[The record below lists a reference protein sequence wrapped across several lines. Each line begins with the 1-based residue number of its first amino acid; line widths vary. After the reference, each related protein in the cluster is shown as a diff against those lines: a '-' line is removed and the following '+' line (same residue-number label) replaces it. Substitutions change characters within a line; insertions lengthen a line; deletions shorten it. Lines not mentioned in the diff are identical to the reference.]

1 MSQVIYRDSFADSQG
16 DERLY
21 TYTSEAST
29 LSHPVQSAIVE
40 FSPSIGGPGYGLWL
54 NEHPPTAGPYSA
66 MNHWHANYP
75 PQASYTTTTGHNSL
89 PVPHTITMTQ
99 LAEHRAGNQTN
110 PDDYHVPIALGSLQL
125 GYYAPLAPEVPSD
138 DLLGYAPIPD
148 NVAGPSRD
156 NSSPVHSG
164 ISDDEDLKRLA
175 RRYLDNRGA
184 HVDQLLVQRRF
195 PSGRKVLILLEI
207 DDEM

>member
-1 MSQVIYRDSFADSQG
+1 MSQVIYRDSFTDSAG

-21 TYTSEAST
+21 TYTSST
-29 LSHPVQSAIVE
+29 ETSVLSHGPVQNVE
-40 FSPSIGGPGYGLWL
+40 FSSFMGGPVGGSGLWP
-54 NEHPPTAGPYSA
+54 NEHPPTANPYSA
-66 MNHWHANYP
+66 MNHP
-75 PQASYTTTTGHNSL
+75 LQAPYTSTTGHDNL
-89 PVPHTITMTQ
+89 PVPHTITQ
-99 LAEHRAGNQTN
+99 PAEYHGNQTN
-110 PDDYHVPIALGSLQL
+110 RDDYHVPIAPGSLQL
-125 GYYAPLAPEVPSD
+125 GYYAPMAAEVPSGD
-138 DLLGYAPIPD
+138 PLRYAPIPD

-184 HVDQLLVQRRF
+184 HVDKLLVKRRF
-195 PSGRKVLILLEI
+195 PSGRRVLILLEI